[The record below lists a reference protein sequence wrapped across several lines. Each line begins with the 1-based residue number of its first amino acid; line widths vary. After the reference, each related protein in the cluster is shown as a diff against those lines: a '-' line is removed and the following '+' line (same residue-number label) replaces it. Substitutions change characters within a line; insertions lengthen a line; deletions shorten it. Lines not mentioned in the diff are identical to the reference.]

1 MTREVIMEKV
11 NDIFRDVFDDE
22 TLIITD
28 STNSDDI
35 EDWDS
40 LEHISLIISMEKE
53 FDLKFDI
60 KEVNKLENVG
70 QMVDMIKDKL
80 DEKGAC

>member
-1 MTREVIMEKV
+1 MTREEIMNKV
-11 NDIFRDVFDDE
+11 NEIFRDVFDDDS
-22 TLIITD
+22 LIITD

-70 QMVDMIKDKL
+70 QMVDMIREKL
-80 DEKGAC
+80 EEKS